1 MINLNKKKLNKQNLL
16 QHVTDLDIFNYYSGK
31 NLKINKPTLSPLRN
45 EKNPSFSLFKA
56 KDGNIY
62 YKDFV
67 LGGGDCI
74 KFVEKMFNLNHL
86 EALSK
91 IVIDF
96 NLSFYFDHKPIEKTI
111 NKNFVKV
118 DRDKELDKIQDTY
131 LNIKKRKW
139 KKRDQKY
146 WNQFGIRIK
155 TLNYY
160 NVVPIEYIFLN
171 DNIIKA
177 DIYAYAYIENKDS
190 NYSFKIYQPFNNK
203 IKWLSSH
210 DESVWQGWEQLPNMG
225 YNLIITKSLK
235 DIMCI
240 REVSGFPSTALQ
252 TENIIPKEN
261 VFSEI
266 NKKFENIY
274 LLYDNDYNSETNWG
288 REFGKKFCKKF
299 NVTQIEI
306 PDKYKS
312 KDISDFTKKFGI
324 RKSKQLINNLIKC
337 QTKKEQY

>member
-1 MINLNKKKLNKQNLL
+1 MINLNKKSLTKNNLL
-16 QHVTDLDIFNYYSGK
+16 NHVTDLDIFNFYSGM
-31 NLKINKPTLSPLRN
+31 NLKINKPILSPLRN
-45 EKNPSFSLFKA
+45 EKNPSFSLFKG

-74 KFVEKMFNLNHL
+74 KFVEKMFNLNYL

-96 NLSFYFDHKPIEKTI
+96 NLKYYFDYKPLNRTI

-118 DRDKELDKIQDTY
+118 DRDKELDKVQESY
-131 LNIKKRKW
+131 LNIRTRKW
-139 KKRDQKY
+139 KKYDIKY
-146 WNQFGIRIK
+146 WNQFGIRLY
-155 TLNYY
+155 TLKYY
-160 NVVPIEYIFLN
+160 NVVPIEYIFIN

-177 DIYAYAYIENKDS
+177 DKYAYAYVENKDKE
-190 NYSFKIYQPFNNK
+190 YSFKIYQPFNKK

-210 DESVWQGWEQLPNMG
+210 NESVWQGWNQLPNIG

-261 VFSEI
+261 VFKELQ
-266 NKKFENIY
+266 KRFENLY
-274 LLYDNDYNSETNWG
+274 LLYDNDYDSETNWG
-288 REFGKKFCKKF
+288 REFGKKFCKEF
-299 NVTQIEI
+299 NIIQIEI
-306 PDKYKS
+306 PDKFKS

-324 RKSKQLINNLIKC
+324 RESKKLINKLIK
-337 QTKKEQY
+337 